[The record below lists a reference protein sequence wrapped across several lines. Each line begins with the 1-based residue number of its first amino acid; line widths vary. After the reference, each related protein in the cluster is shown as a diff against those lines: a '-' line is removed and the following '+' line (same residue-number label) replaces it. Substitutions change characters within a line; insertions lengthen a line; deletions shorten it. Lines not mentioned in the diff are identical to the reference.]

1 MRLFSLL
8 VTLAGTLL
16 AQVSHAGQLK
26 PFTTD
31 GCSMWV
37 DGTPDS
43 PNLWRHCC
51 VAHDRDYWL
60 GGTEA
65 QRLASDERLRAC
77 VASTGEKGMGS
88 YLYVNVRWGGSPF
101 WMTPY
106 RWGYGWDYREGDK
119 PRGYREPSAQ
129 ELAQIEA
136 LLPAADE
143 ILKADALSHKVVPSQ
158 AKGLALGASAAA
170 AP

>member
-1 MRLFSLL
+1 MRLLLLL
-8 VTLAGTLL
+8 VISLGLANT
-16 AQVSHAGQLK
+16 AQAGQLK

-37 DGTPDS
+37 DGTPEN

-65 QRLASDERLRAC
+65 QRQASDERLRSC
-77 VASTGEKGMGS
+77 VANSGEKGMGS
-88 YLYVNVRWGGSPF
+88 YLYMNVRWGGSPF

-106 RWGYGWDYREGDK
+106 RWGYGWDYMEGDK
-119 PRGYREPSAQ
+119 PRGYREPSAAEQ
-129 ELAQIEA
+129 AQVEIMALEA
-136 LLPAADE
+136 DATV
-143 ILKADALSHKVVPSQ
+143 KADAASHAPVARK
-158 AKGLALGASAAA
+158 AAQF
-170 AP
+170 

>member
-1 MRLFSLL
+1 MRFLILLATCLL
-8 VTLAGTLL
+8 VA
-16 AQVSHAGQLK
+16 APASHAGQLK
-26 PFTTD
+26 PFATD

-37 DGTPDS
+37 DGPPNN

-65 QRLASDERLRAC
+65 QRQASDERLRAC
-77 VASTGEKGMGS
+77 VANVGEAGMGS

-106 RWGYGWDYREGDK
+106 RWGYGWDYMEGDK

-129 ELAQIEA
+129 ELAQIEK
-136 LLPAADE
+136 LLPAAE
-143 ILKADALSHKVVPSQ
+143 ATRKADAMSHQVSSSK
-158 AKGLALGASAAA
+158 AAGFTLGARTSTG
-170 AP
+170 P